1 MADYTLSV
9 KLDGDASELKKEM
22 ASAEQAVSGATKSV
36 SGTSKASKAAKAALG
51 GVAKIAGTVT
61 TAMGSMLGMGV
72 KYNAE
77 IESYQTSFEVMTG
90 SAEKAQ
96 QTVETLKKMGAETPF
111 DLPQLADT
119 TQLLMNYGFTADD
132 AIDKMTMLGDISQG
146 SADKMSRIATAYGQ
160 MSSAGKVQ
168 LEDVKQMIEAG
179 FNPLQEI
186 SQSTGE
192 SMASLYDRISKGTLS
207 VDEITASM
215 ERSTSAGGKYFQSME
230 KQSQTFSGQLSTL
243 KDNAQQLVGSLAND
257 ISGELTGKVLPTLNS
272 GLSQMAAALAAG
284 DMAGFAT
291 AGGQMIGNL
300 LTGIVQQLPQLLSVG
315 LTIVQSL
322 LSSLQTNMPAI
333 AASAVSIITTLV
345 TSLLGMLPQIID
357 IGFSI
362 IVSLAQGITQQLPAL
377 IPEVVNILLEIVDT
391 LTNPDSLSML
401 VGVALDLI
409 FTLAQGLITAIPK
422 LISAVPKIIQNVVST
437 LLKLLPKLL
446 PVALELIVTLATG
459 LISYIPTLLTYIP
472 QIITAIIGAF
482 SKQDWGQI
490 GRDIIDGLINGLKS
504 MLSSLAN
511 AAESIAKSVGDT
523 FKDLLGIGSPSKVFM
538 QYGVWTDEGYAIGL
552 DKGTKKIESAFQN
565 MDVTGTFTATLP
577 TSRDFTAANTA
588 PVSSY
593 STDLGSLGSSL
604 GAANAENMNA
614 FLRAVERGIGSMKV
628 VANNREVGRF
638 MTDIGFRRANA

>member
-9 KLDGDASELKKEM
+9 KLDGDASGLEKAM

-146 SADKMSRIATAYGQ
+146 SADKMSRIAMAYGQ
-160 MSSAGKVQ
+160 MSSADKVQ

-257 ISGELTGKVLPTLNS
+257 ISGELTGSVLPTLNS
-272 GLSQMAAALAAG
+272 GLSQMAASLAAG
-284 DMAGFAT
+284 DMTGFAT

-333 AASAVSIITTLV
+333 SASALSITTTLV
-345 TSLLGMLPQIID
+345 TSLLGMLPQIIQ

-362 IVSLAQGITQQLPAL
+362 IISLAQGITQQLPAL

-437 LLKLLPKLL
+437 LLKLSPKLL

-459 LISYIPTLLTYIP
+459 LISYTPTLLTYIP

-490 GRDIIDGLINGLKS
+490 GRDIIDGLINGLES

-511 AAESIAKSVGDT
+511 AAEDIAKSIGDT

-538 QYGVWTDEGYAIGL
+538 QYGVWTDEGFAIGI
-552 DKGTKKIESAFQN
+552 DKGAKEIERAFRN

-593 STDLGSLGSSL
+593 STNLGSLGSSL